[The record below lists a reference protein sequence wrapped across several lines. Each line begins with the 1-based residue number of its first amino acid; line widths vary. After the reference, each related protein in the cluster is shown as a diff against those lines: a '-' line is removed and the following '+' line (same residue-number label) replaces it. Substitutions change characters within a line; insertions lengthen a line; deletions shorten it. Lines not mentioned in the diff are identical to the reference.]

1 MEHLTTEELRTICW
15 MCEKEAAH
23 IAIDEIKKHKKPS
36 ENETRQ
42 RIISISKKA
51 YAELI
56 ERDSNH
62 GI

>member
-1 MEHLTTEELRTICW
+1 MKNLTTDELRTICW

-23 IAIDEIKKHKKPS
+23 IALQELKKHNNPS
-36 ENETRQ
+36 DNETRQ

-56 ERDSNH
+56 ERSENK
-62 GI
+62 